1 MQIMT
6 DTSRA
11 FLRAL
16 YSIEAS
22 KDGALLSHDEVTA
35 LGETLRIP
43 RTEFLDVIDKMQ
55 LERLIAVTFG
65 GLSLTPEGKALA
77 AGLDGTGTQGSV
89 ENP

>member
-1 MQIMT
+1 MT

-22 KDGALLSHDEVTA
+22 KGGALLSHDEVTA
-35 LGETLRIP
+35 QGEALRFP
-43 RTEFLDVIDKMQ
+43 RTEFLDMIDKMQ

-77 AGLDGTGTQGSV
+77 AEMHETGAQGSV
-89 ENP
+89 ETR

>member
-1 MQIMT
+1 MT

-16 YSIEAS
+16 YSIEAA
-22 KDGALLSHDEVTA
+22 KDGALLSHDEITA
-35 LGETLRIP
+35 LGEALRIP
-43 RTEFLDVIDKMQ
+43 RTEFLDVIDKLQ

-77 AGLDGTGTQGSV
+77 AEMDRSGAQGSV
-89 ENP
+89 ETP

>member
-1 MQIMT
+1 MT

-22 KDGALLSHDEVTA
+22 KGGALLSHDEVTA

-77 AGLDGTGTQGSV
+77 AEMDGSGPRGSV
-89 ENP
+89 ETP